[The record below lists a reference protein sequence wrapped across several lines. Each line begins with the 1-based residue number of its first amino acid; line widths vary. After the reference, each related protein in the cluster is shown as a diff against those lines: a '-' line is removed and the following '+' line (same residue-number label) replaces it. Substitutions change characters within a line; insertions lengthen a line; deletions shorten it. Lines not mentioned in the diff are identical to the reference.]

1 MASQFFPQEPQSV
14 EDTEL
19 SLLSLSELG
28 LKTLYV
34 AGQMTG
40 FELAQA
46 MRLPFTGV
54 VIHVIDFLKRER
66 YCETR
71 GAGRLGEGSYQ
82 YSVTERGGD
91 KAREVLWR
99 NQYAGPA
106 PVPLGAYRRGVELQ
120 GTAQTEI
127 GRDDLA
133 SALSHLV
140 LSPELLD
147 AVGPAVV
154 SRHPLLLYGASGNGK
169 TAVASAIA
177 EALCTG
183 TVYVPYAVEA
193 DGEIVLVY
201 DDAIHGELSENNPA
215 EEEARSVERA
225 DRRWVCVRRPL
236 VILGAALRLESL
248 DLYFDE
254 LSRCYVAPP
263 QLKANGGVILVD
275 DLGRQSVSSQ
285 ELLNRWMS
293 PLDTGVD
300 YLTLRTGRKV
310 GVPFNG
316 TAIFTT
322 HLSPAD
328 LADESLL
335 RRIRHKVELPAPG
348 FDEYRE
354 IFRRAC
360 AARDIEYDE
369 RALAHILQK
378 YYVHLK
384 RPMRASHPEEILS
397 RIVDIARFERK
408 PPTLA
413 LDVLER
419 ACRAHF
425 GPATESGYSPQQ
437 AE

>member
-1 MASQFFPQEPQSV
+1 MASEFFPPEPQSV

-19 SLLSLSELG
+19 SLLALSELA
-28 LKTLYV
+28 LKMLYV

-54 VIHVIDFLKRER
+54 VIRVIDFLKRER

-82 YSVTERGGD
+82 YSVTERGSD

-99 NQYAGPA
+99 SQYAGPA
-106 PVPLGAYRRGVELQ
+106 PVPLGAYRRAVEVQ
-120 GTAQTEI
+120 GSPETEI
-127 GRDDLA
+127 SRDALG

-140 LSPELLD
+140 LSAEFLD
-147 AVGPAVV
+147 AIGPAIV

-177 EALCTG
+177 EALCVG

-193 DGEIVLVY
+193 DGEIILVY
-201 DDAIHGELSENNPA
+201 DDAVHGEPCESEPSD
-215 EEEARSVERA
+215 EANRSGERA

-236 VILGAALRLESL
+236 VTLGAALRLESL

-263 QLKANGGVILVD
+263 QLKANGGVVLVD

-285 ELLNRWMS
+285 EILNRWMS

-300 YLTLRTGRKV
+300 YLTLRTGRKIA
-310 GVPFNG
+310 VPFNG
-316 TAIFTT
+316 AAIFTS

-335 RRIRHKVELPAPG
+335 RRIRHKVEVPPPG

-360 AARDIEYDE
+360 AARGIDYDE
-369 RALAHILQK
+369 KALAHLLQK
-378 YYVHLK
+378 HYVHSK

-397 RIVDIARFERK
+397 RIVDIARFEQK
-408 PPTLA
+408 PPTLD
-413 LDVLER
+413 LEVLER

-425 GPATESGYSPQQ
+425 GSGAES
-437 AE
+437 